1 MTPSALEA
9 RTHNGAPGGGA
20 RPVAR
25 GLSPVLLLAAG
36 LACLAAAA
44 RAALDVDD
52 RGPVLDAGA
61 FTMRVT
67 NAGILGNAF
76 FDQGRSF
83 DPSLEFPRGSG
94 HELLGHAELWVGAVP
109 ARGPVRVSGGPM
121 LEWRPTLDPNDRV
134 RGARAG
140 QAGSLWHFD
149 DDHDG
154 RIDEDPVNGRDDDGD
169 GRVDEDFGMVAD
181 QQYAADYRDDEP
193 ASVNYAYATGES
205 HVPLH
210 LSVHEESFAWALPG
224 YDHVAGFQFTITNM
238 GDAPLHDLQLGVYAD
253 LDARERTDASGHVN
267 DVVELMP
274 YQLAVP
280 EGISVVNAGGAFT
293 KACFTRI
300 EGVAPVVHDGRPAS
314 GLPAVALVPLSH
326 TTDPLGYLVNY
337 AFPGAR
343 EAQASAR
350 APRRD
355 TTFRYS
361 VFSQGL
367 PPEQGGPPILD
378 ADRYRA
384 LEGDYPQSPL
394 TGAQDWAVLL
404 SCGPFARLEPRQ
416 SVQFA
421 VAFVVAPSRDS
432 MASYVTLPGLAW
444 RGTRYN
450 FQPDRPSKGPSQ
462 FSVGETGTNG
472 HEICYEPPPGVV
484 FNYDPHCPPK
494 FYTDYLPAVPTA
506 EHYPFASESTYVA
519 GKCIWSDFDC
529 DACTGLDGKETQ
541 IHWQVGGLLPPK
553 PTLRV
558 VAGDTV
564 ATLLWDNLPE
574 IMLRQPGGW
583 SLGYQ
588 FGGYRIYRVD
598 DWRRES
604 LLPSPERWQ
613 QIAQFRPPELA
624 FAGPPLGPLVDPGVP
639 SDTVAY
645 GMPHYPPGHYRFVDH
660 ALLDGFDYLYVVT
673 TVFSRLTFSNGAPIL
688 DELESPLTS
697 AFDEHVTPQVA
708 AAVNNSRVWVVP
720 NPYRENAAWER
731 SPVPGDPFTRHVDFF
746 GLPRARSTIRIY
758 TLAGD
763 LVRVL
768 DHDGSSGDGQAPWN
782 LISRNGQDIE
792 SGIYLFT
799 VDSTAGHQVGKFVVI
814 R

>member
-1 MTPSALEA
+1 MPSREPA
-9 RTHNGAPGGGA
+9 RKA
-20 RPVAR
+20 
-25 GLSPVLLLAAG
+25 LLLAS
-36 LACLAAAA
+36 CLSFAVASA

-52 RGPVLDAGA
+52 RGPILDAGA
-61 FTMRVT
+61 FAMRVT

-94 HELLGHAELWVGAVP
+94 HELLNHAELWVGAKRTDG
-109 ARGPVRVSGGPM
+109 AVRVSGGPM
-121 LEWRPTLDPNDRV
+121 LEWRPTLDPDDRV

-140 QAGSLWHFD
+140 HIGSLWNFD
-149 DDHDG
+149 DDGDG
-154 RIDEDPVNGRDDDGD
+154 KVDEDPLNGRDDDGD
-169 GRVDEDFGMVAD
+169 GRIDEDFGMVAD
-181 QQYAADYRDDEP
+181 QQYASDYRDDEP
-193 ASVNYAYATGES
+193 TSVNYAYATGET

-224 YDHVAGFQFTITNM
+224 FDHVAAFQFTIMNVGTET
-238 GDAPLHDLQLGVYAD
+238 LHDLQLGVYAD
-253 LDARERTDASGHVN
+253 LDSRDRSDTGGHLN
-267 DVVELMP
+267 DVMKLVP
-274 YQLAVP
+274 YRLDVP
-280 EGISVVNAGGAFT
+280 EGTSVIGGAT

-300 EGVAPVVHDGRPAS
+300 DGVAPVVHDGDPGSR
-314 GLPAVALVPLSH
+314 LPAVALVPVSH

-361 VFSQGL
+361 LFGQGL
-367 PPEQGGPPILD
+367 PSGQGGPPILD

-384 LEGDYPQSPL
+384 LQGDYPQSPPA
-394 TGAQDWAVLL
+394 GVQDWAVLL
-404 SCGPFARLEPRQ
+404 SCGPFARLEPSQ
-416 SVQFA
+416 TVQFA
-421 VAFVVAPSRDS
+421 VAFVVAPSVDS
-432 MASYVTLPGLAW
+432 LGAYLALPGLAW

-450 FQPDRPSKGPSQ
+450 FQPDRQSDSYL
-462 FSVGETGTNG
+462 VGETGING

-484 FNYDPHCPPK
+484 FNYDPHCPLK
-494 FYTDYLPAVPTA
+494 FFTDPA
-506 EHYPFASESTYVA
+506 YPVHEPGSVASESTYA
-519 GKCIWSDFDC
+519 TGHCIWSDFDC

-541 IHWQVGGLLPPK
+541 NHWQVGGLLPPK

-564 ATLLWDNLPE
+564 ASLLWDNLPE

-583 SLGYQ
+583 NPGYR
-588 FGGYRIYRVD
+588 FGGYRIYRSD
-598 DWRRES
+598 DWRRQS
-604 LLPSPERWQ
+604 LLPPPETWQ
-613 QIAQFRPPELA
+613 QIAQFRPGDLA
-624 FAGPPLGPLVDPGVP
+624 FAGPPLAPIIDSSVQP
-639 SDTVAY
+639 DTVAY
-645 GMPHYPPGHYRFVDH
+645 GQPHYPPGRYRFVDH

-673 TVFSRLTFSNGAPIL
+673 TLFTKLTFQNGAPVL

-697 AFDEHVTPQVA
+697 SFDEHVTPQVA
-708 AAVNNSRVWVVP
+708 AAVGNARVWVVP
-720 NPYRENAAWER
+720 NPYRANAAWER

-746 GLPRARSTIRIY
+746 GLPRARSRIRIY

-763 LVRVL
+763 LVQTI